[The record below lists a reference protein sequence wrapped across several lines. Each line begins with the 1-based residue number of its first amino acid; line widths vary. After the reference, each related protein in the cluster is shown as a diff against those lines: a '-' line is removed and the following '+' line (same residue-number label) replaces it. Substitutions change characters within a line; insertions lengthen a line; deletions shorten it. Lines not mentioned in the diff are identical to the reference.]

1 MVSISVMSNLYAILS
16 RKQNPIQKLPKSWKT
31 GRISI
36 EPTLWPPKSLFMLLA
51 SSSSTARCVQYIWGA
66 SRCGDTRPV
75 TNLYQEQK
83 IMTNL
88 YQWRISSALLL
99 RFPLKSGYRHSLAIS
114 ISVQN
119 FKIWFVY
126 SKSQHLN
133 KNRKK
138 MAPLVRVHKSSTNQ
152 LSGR

>member
-1 MVSISVMSNLYAILS
+1 MVSISVMSNSYAILS
-16 RKQNPIQKLPKSWKT
+16 LKQNPIQKLPKSWKT

-36 EPTLWPPKSLFMLLA
+36 ELTLWPPKSWFMLLA

-83 IMTNL
+83 ILTNL
-88 YQWRISSALLL
+88 YQWKISSALLL
-99 RFPLKSGYRHSLAIS
+99 RFLLKSNYRHSLAIS

-138 MAPLVRVHKSSTNQ
+138 MAPFVRVHKSSTNQ